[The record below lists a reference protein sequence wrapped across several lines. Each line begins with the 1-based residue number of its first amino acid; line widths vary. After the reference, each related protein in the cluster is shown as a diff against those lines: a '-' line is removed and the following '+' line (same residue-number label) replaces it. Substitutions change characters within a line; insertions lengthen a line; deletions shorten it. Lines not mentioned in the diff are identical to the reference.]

1 MVLKRKAIA
10 MNPSSISNPQ
20 FGKRICFRLIGSQI
34 ILQTPIKMVHSLLH
48 DINHKRIPPRQGWK
62 QGLAGSCDDS
72 NHPSDWWD
80 VLHKYARDEGHD
92 GAREPFMYLTVE
104 HADGYI
110 DRDPS
115 SRMPRDVQTWVPKST
130 IYLDG
135 SAYQNYVLDP
145 DTGIARTSRMASA
158 ALVIAAA
165 SICSERHAEYHE
177 HTRLCP
183 SGGG

>member
-1 MVLKRKAIA
+1 
-10 MNPSSISNPQ
+10 MNPSSISKPPNVW
-20 FGKRICFRLIGSQI
+20 KRICFADGSQI
-34 ILQTPIKMVHSLLH
+34 ILADTYKDGSTLSLH
-48 DINHKRIPPRQGWK
+48 DINHNVFRLDKDGNVVWQVQR
-62 QGLAGSCDDS
+62 DDS
-72 NHPSDWWD
+72 NHPPDWWD

-115 SRMPRDVQTWVPKST
+115 SRVPKDVQTWVPKST

-145 DTGIARTSRMASA
+145 DTGIAKNITQWPVR
-158 ALVIAAA
+158 
-165 SICSERHAEYHE
+165 
-177 HTRLCP
+177 P
-183 SGGG
+183 W